1 MLDDQVGATGDGHG
15 TNLRDVGSVFEGAR
29 KDGFVEEER
38 LVFELERGDKHVVK
52 RRALGGT
59 GQWG

>member
-1 MLDDQVGATGDGHG
+1 
-15 TNLRDVGSVFEGAR
+15 
-29 KDGFVEEER
+29 
-38 LVFELERGDKHVVK
+38 VFELERGDKHVVK